1 MIELSQKDWS
11 SQLES
16 DSESFIMDVRTQEEV
31 DEGMIP
37 EALHMDIYNGQK
49 FISSLEKLDKSL
61 GYYVYC
67 RSGNR
72 SAQACSIMDQLGFK
86 STFNLVGGF
95 LGWTGPSVT
104 R

>member
-11 SQLES
+11 FQLEA
-16 DSESFIMDVRTQEEV
+16 DLESVIMDVRTQEEV
-31 DEGMIP
+31 EEGMIP
-37 EALHMDIYNGQK
+37 EALHMDIYNGQN

-95 LGWTGPSVT
+95 LGWTGPYVT
-104 R
+104 P

>member
-31 DEGMIP
+31 EEGMIP

-104 R
+104 P

>member
-72 SAQACSIMDQLGFK
+72 SAKACSIMDQLGFK

-104 R
+104 P

>member
-104 R
+104 P

>member
-16 DSESFIMDVRTQEEV
+16 DSESFIIDVRTQEEV

-72 SAQACSIMDQLGFK
+72 SAQACSIMGQLGFK

-104 R
+104 P

>member
-11 SQLES
+11 SQLEA
-16 DSESFIMDVRTQEEV
+16 DSESVIMDVRTQEEV
-31 DEGMIP
+31 EEGMIP

-72 SAQACSIMDQLGFK
+72 SAQACSIMDQLGFQ

-104 R
+104 P